1 VRRLE
6 LALLAAAAAQIA
18 CSRAPQ
24 QPASQKAESGAV
36 RITQFYTT
44 TPQLPRGE
52 KGLLCYGVENAKLVW
67 LSPPR
72 KELSAALT
80 RCVEIEPTETTTYT
94 LTAEDGAGQQAKQ
107 DLTVAIGAARV
118 KIVEVQVSS
127 VDVAKGDPISIC
139 YKVQNAKSVKVTPL
153 VNPSPGMPNCIVDR
167 PARTTSYTVTATG
180 AGGDRDEEHVTVKV
194 H

>member
-1 VRRLE
+1 VKWVA
-6 LALLAAAAAQIA
+6 LAVLMAPA

-24 QPASQKAESGAV
+24 PPARKAETTAV

-52 KGLLCYGVENAKLVW
+52 KGLLCYGVENAKTVW

-72 KELSAALT
+72 HELSAALS
-80 RCVEIEPTETTTYT
+80 RCVEVEPTATTTYT
-94 LTAEDGAGQQAKQ
+94 LTAEDGAGKQ
-107 DLTVAIGAARV
+107 DSRDITVTLGAARV

-127 VDVAKGDPISIC
+127 VDVKRGDPISIC
-139 YKVQNAKSVKVTPL
+139 YKVQNAKGVKVTPL
-153 VNPSPGMPNCIVDR
+153 IAPSTGMPNCVVDR
-167 PARTTSYTVTATG
+167 PNKTTTYTVTATG
-180 AGGDRDEEHVTVKV
+180 AEGDRDEEHVTVKV